1 MQTEILVLAD
11 GVLDWYI
18 KRKNEIMLAD
28 MESILDQT
36 QTSGMA
42 RYAEQELKQLQVA
55 RDAQLA
61 VIVGITICGC
71 GRCGR

>member
-11 GVLDWYI
+11 GVLDWYNE
-18 KRKNEIMLAD
+18 RKKDEPP
-28 MESILDQT
+28 E
-36 QTSGMA
+36 
-42 RYAEQELKQLQVA
+42 ELKQLQVA